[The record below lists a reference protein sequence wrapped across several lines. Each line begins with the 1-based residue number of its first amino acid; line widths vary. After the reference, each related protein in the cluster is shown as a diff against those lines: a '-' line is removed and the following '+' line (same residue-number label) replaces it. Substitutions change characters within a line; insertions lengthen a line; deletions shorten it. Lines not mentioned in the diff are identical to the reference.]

1 MNEGGVNFGLPALLL
16 QERRPQFLD
25 TDIRQRRKRIAN
37 FSGPSGN
44 VHLVTWDTEAGHAD
58 GAAHPA
64 SHQAL

>member
-1 MNEGGVNFGLPALLL
+1 MKAGLILAFRPCCWSAGPNFLIRIYGSVASVL
-16 QERRPQFLD
+16 QISPV
-25 TDIRQRRKRIAN
+25 
-37 FSGPSGN
+37 PSGN